1 MKLWTDAHVFKRG
14 EFAVRNIFW
23 NPSSCWWFW
32 AVCSLLRRFHISI
45 CRPWSTVWATS
56 AKWTVAWCERE
67 RPYSK
72 QMYKQLSSLSSRWAV
87 KFDDISVKIPG
98 PGSRRCRKKS
108 PACVVEVLGA
118 SFVCQGSS
126 LEALDA
132 AKVGVDT
139 RNPKSLQI
147 ANSMGESKI

>member
-1 MKLWTDAHVFKRG
+1 M
-14 EFAVRNIFW
+14 
-23 NPSSCWWFW
+23 
-32 AVCSLLRRFHISI
+32 
-45 CRPWSTVWATS
+45 
-56 AKWTVAWCERE
+56 
-67 RPYSK
+67 
-72 QMYKQLSSLSSRWAV
+72 
-87 KFDDISVKIPG
+87 KFDDISLNFRVPAPG
-98 PGSRRCRKKS
+98 DAGKS
-108 PACVVEVLGA
+108 PALVVEVVGA

>member
-1 MKLWTDAHVFKRG
+1 M
-14 EFAVRNIFW
+14 
-23 NPSSCWWFW
+23 
-32 AVCSLLRRFHISI
+32 
-45 CRPWSTVWATS
+45 
-56 AKWTVAWCERE
+56 
-67 RPYSK
+67 
-72 QMYKQLSSLSSRWAV
+72 